1 MSSMPDHD
9 TLQLE
14 VDPEI
19 PLFRATRAFRF
30 PKEDVFRCHT
40 DPVLVAQWLGPRR
53 LKTRIDSWDCR
64 RGGSYR
70 FTNFDDMGNE
80 YGFFGSFHEVV
91 PDTRI
96 VQTFTFM
103 GSPDDVALQRMELI
117 DLEGGRSLLQVVFL
131 AESFAARDSHL
142 AAGME
147 QGAREGYERLE
158 ELLRS
163 A

>member
-1 MSSMPDHD
+1 MTDQDS
-9 TLQLE
+9 LQLE
-14 VDPEI
+14 ADPHV

-30 PKEDVFRCHT
+30 PKADVFRAHT
-40 DPVLVAQWLGPRR
+40 DPALVAQWLGPRR
-53 LKTRIDSWDCR
+53 LQTRIDSWDCR
-64 RGGSYR
+64 TGGSYR

-103 GSPDDVALQRMELI
+103 GTPDDVALQRMELI
-117 DLEGGRSLLQVVFL
+117 DLDEGRSLLQVLFL
-131 AESFAARDSHL
+131 AESFAARDGHL

-147 QGAREGYERLE
+147 HGAREGYERLE
-158 ELLRS
+158 ELLQLG
-163 A
+163 